1 MNYTKQQLTAV
12 VTSKG
17 LRPALAAPKWGAS
30 YNVPETLNRILQDS

>member
-17 LRPALAAPKWGAS
+17 LRPVLAGPKWGVPD
-30 YNVPETLNRILQDS
+30 NVPETLNRILQDS